1 LLKLVRTYVAVDVV
15 KGLSEV
21 GGQGVG
27 GGDGVVVDLDFDGA
41 VAAGG
46 ADEFLIDQP
55 VWFSIQRLT
64 AKAAKTMVRWASS
77 ESRVRW

>member
-1 LLKLVRTYVAVDVV
+1 MLTYVAVDVV
-15 KGLSEV
+15 EGLIEV

-27 GGDGVVVDLDFDGA
+27 GGDGMAAGSDFDGV

-64 AKAAKTMVRWASS
+64 AKAAKTMIRWASI